1 MDFKKY
7 TNIVE
12 TEEGKPFYNFGAY
25 IGCKSEIMDEFITNM
40 KSETSVDDIDIIFVI
55 DKSGSMND
63 CLKDSTNSMNTKSA
77 IVYMIIEKITNY
89 LQILSKNGRNIYMT
103 FIPFNDFST
112 VTNFRLKVEDSAE
125 FVNEIHS
132 LRQKITPMGG
142 TDIFNALKK
151 TNETIDKIKTIN
163 SNSIDNIFTFMMTD
177 GYHSN
182 PISVNSMIK
191 YFTGSEPEEGFTT
204 SQPSYGLSGMGNFHN
219 WPIHFN
225 SHAASPFSLQSTT
238 QSNVA
243 GVTGVTSTSGASSH
257 IASSSSLPAP
267 PVMPPSL
274 LGANNQPFPNISS
287 GASILGNIPANPE
300 PTSEPEITTDGFR
313 SRYYAI
319 GIGEP
324 TDYDSKL
331 LTKLFENVNGSSS
344 VDELNDAIVSY
355 TFGACSTI
363 FEDVTMKF
371 KLNGNKIITNLPTTQ
386 EDDMTKIS
394 IKKMDY
400 SQKIFIGFE
409 GENEI
414 SYEISYSNK
423 MTHENEVI
431 SGLFDMVE
439 DKFDKNASHIVN
451 YATYDQKYFKI
462 TQSIISN
469 NQNLVQSKEILDNLT
484 SNSFEE
490 TDDNKDIYKLWNIL
504 KTNIVTHIAK
514 LEKYKDDEK
523 AYEAY
528 TNITSGQLRQVSSTG
543 YSPAL
548 ARTTS
553 EQVTRQYS
561 AGIAHLSSG
570 GPVIQ
575 PIHNNYSG
583 NVTGIL
589 PPSNLMRSYAGINP
603 TQSIDSA
610 LRSVSNTS
618 SVTNPM
624 GDVEEEEDI
633 KKKEELAQLKSLID
647 QLANQTLRTPT
658 SSGQA
663 YSSKDKELNI

>member
-7 TNIVE
+7 TNITE
-12 TEEGKPFYNFGAY
+12 SEEGKPFYNFGAY
-25 IGCKSEIMDEFITNM
+25 IGCKPNIVEDFITNM
-40 KSETSVDDIDIIFVI
+40 KNDTNINDIDIIFVI

-63 CLKDSTNSMNTKSA
+63 CLKDSTNLMNTKSA

-89 LQILSKNGRNIYMT
+89 LQILAKNGRNIYMT

-163 SNSIDNIFTFMMTD
+163 SNSLDNIFTFMMTD

-182 PISVNSMIK
+182 PTSVKNMIK
-191 YFTGSEPEEGFTT
+191 YFTGDEPEEGFTT
-204 SQPSYGLSGMGNFHN
+204 SQPSYGLGMGNGMGNFNN
-219 WPIHFN
+219 WPIHLN
-225 SHAASPFSLQSTT
+225 SYAASPFSVQPTI
-238 QSNVA
+238 QSNV
-243 GVTGVTSTSGASSH
+243 TGTPGAASH
-257 IASSSSLPAP
+257 LASSSLLPTP

-274 LGANNQPFPNISS
+274 LGSNNLPFPNIFS
-287 GASILGNIPANPE
+287 GAGILGTVPANPE
-300 PTSEPEITTDGFR
+300 PTSEPEIITDGFR
-313 SRYYAI
+313 SRYYAV

-363 FEDVTMKF
+363 FEDVTIKF
-371 KLNGNKIITNLPTTQ
+371 KSNGNKIITNLPTIQ
-386 EDDMTKIS
+386 EDDMIKIV

-414 SYEISYSNK
+414 SYEISYLNK

-431 SGLFDMVE
+431 SGLFDMTE

-451 YATYDQKYFKI
+451 YANYDQKYYKI

-490 TDDNKDIYKLWNIL
+490 TEDNKDIYKLWNIL

-561 AGIAHLSSG
+561 AGISHLTSG
-570 GPVIQ
+570 GSAIQ
-575 PIHNNYSG
+575 PIHNNY
-583 NVTGIL
+583 NGIL
-589 PPSNLMRSYAGINP
+589 PPSNLMRSYAGLMP
-603 TQSIDSA
+603 AHSIDST
-610 LRSVSNTS
+610 LRSVSNSS
-618 SVTNPM
+618 SVTNPI

-633 KKKEELAQLKSLID
+633 KKKEEVAQLKSLID
-647 QLANQTLRTPT
+647 QIANQTLRTPT
-658 SSGQA
+658 SSGQP